1 VAGASRWFSIP
12 QPHGLWVAH
21 GDPSKRTGCGQLAL
35 VAPEHKVSTRA
46 AEALP
51 CVGSAQERCTSYC
64 EHLWKLGAGEEPGRV
79 KATA

>member
-1 VAGASRWFSIP
+1 MAGASRWFSIP

-51 CVGSAQERCTSYC
+51 CVGSAQERCRAIVSTCGNWAPARSP
-64 EHLWKLGAGEEPGRV
+64 EG
-79 KATA
+79 